1 MLKNK
6 FFLHLDYSVAQEE
19 YNREP
24 HHDSNTRIINF
35 LLYLNTLEN
44 NNGGALEIY
53 NYKNNDNLTFKRAP
67 SKENLEL
74 NKKIS
79 PKAGKLIVFLS
90 SPKSIHAVEIF
101 KPQKNEKRYFIYGG
115 YTSFFDV
122 NWKNTNIKK
131 T

>member
-6 FFLHLDYSVAQEE
+6 FFLHLDYSVAQVE

-53 NYKNNDNLTFKRAP
+53 NYKNNDNLNFKIT
-67 SKENLEL
+67 SNKENLEI

-79 PKAGKLIVFLS
+79 PKAGKLIDFLS

-101 KPQKNEKRYFIYGG
+101 KPQKK
-115 YTSFFDV
+115 
-122 NWKNTNIKK
+122 
-131 T
+131 